1 MKVYSNH
8 SMTSDLY
15 NTHMSSSTMNISGKT
30 KVLEIVWDNI
40 VSYSKRSLE
49 EIMTVEKEQ
58 LDEMKSK
65 AEQREEWYNWSIQT
79 SDTSE
84 ETIIILT
91 AISK

>member
-8 SMTSDLY
+8 SMTSDLH
-15 NTHMSSSTMNISGKT
+15 NTHMSSSTMNISEKT

-49 EIMTVEKEQ
+49 QVMDIEQKQ
-58 LDEMKSK
+58 LDKMKSK
-65 AEQREEWYNWSIQT
+65 AENREKWYNWTIQT
-79 SDTSE
+79 CDTSE